1 MKLSAETRL
10 GVFVLVALG
19 VIAFLSMRLGHHKM
33 KPEHSFVFYAE
44 FSSVDGL
51 EKGTDVEVAGVKV
64 GEVDAITLGTTG
76 MARVRMLVD
85 KKVVIPSDARAVIF
99 SNGFLGKMY
108 VEIEPGTS
116 GIRPRFDPNRDH
128 EKPGL
133 LQRLFGALSPATA
146 WAGSDSSS
154 QPPSGQASTAP
165 ATPPAPP
172 PAPSQGSA
180 SGPPT
185 AATTSQ
191 GLPGELTPGETLS
204 APGSTVSVNR
214 LIKKLNRIAND
225 IQAVSD
231 SLKKSIGTPE
241 GKEELRR
248 TLKHLDELTANLR
261 DFTVTLKKK
270 SPDILNKVDSIANK
284 IDSGV
289 GTIGALV
296 NKKGV
301 YDNADQ
307 SLAHLNSILK
317 KIDEGQGTIGKLVN
331 NPDVYDN
338 LSKTLKKLSGVTN
351 KADRMQLN
359 VWMRGF
365 YMPRAG
371 TTEGFFTL
379 DLYPRSDK
387 FYRIQVVSTTNP
399 YFTQSTPYTQ
409 VNGQYVAGPTQ
420 INGTTQGVKFS
431 VEFGEKFGDFDVRAG
446 LIQNSFG
453 VGADYQI
460 LKNLFLTF
468 TMYNIGSYDPLAPN
482 PYSRIFLTYT
492 LFNHIWLNAGYYN
505 AFNASLASPLVGGG
519 VILNDETLK
528 YLIAGHLP

>member
-1 MKLSAETRL
+1 MKVSAETRL
-10 GVFVLVALG
+10 GFFVLVALG
-19 VIAFLSMRLGHHKM
+19 VIAFLSLRLGHHKM
-33 KPEHSFVFYAE
+33 KPDHSFLFFAE

-64 GEVDAITLGTTG
+64 GEVDAITLSPAG
-76 MARVRMLVD
+76 MARVRMLVS

-108 VEIEPGTS
+108 VEIEPGPS
-116 GIRPRFDPNRDH
+116 GVRPRLDPERDR
-128 EKPGL
+128 ELPGL
-133 LQRLFGALSPATA
+133 LRRLFGRIAFPARA
-146 WAGSDSSS
+146 WAGEGTAGSPAPAAPASSPPS
-154 QPPSGQASTAP
+154 QPGP
-165 ATPPAPP
+165 ALPPAV
-172 PAPSQGSA
+172 
-180 SGPPT
+180 SGPSPGGSP
-185 AATTSQ
+185 AAS
-191 GLPGELTPGETLS
+191 PGEL
-204 APGSTVSVNR
+204 APGATLASPGNTVSVNR
-214 LIKKLNRIAND
+214 LVKKLNKIADD
-225 IQAVSD
+225 IQAVSS
-231 SLKKSIGTPE
+231 SLKGSIGTAQ
-241 GKEELRR
+241 GKEQLRR

-261 DFTVTLKKK
+261 DFTVSLKKK

-284 IDSGV
+284 IDNGV
-289 GTIGALV
+289 GTIGSLV
-296 NKKGV
+296 NKNDV

-317 KIDEGQGTIGKLVN
+317 KIDDGQGTIGKLVN

-338 LSKTLKKLSGVTN
+338 LSKTLKKLSGATN
-351 KADRMQLN
+351 KADRMELN

-371 TTEGFFTL
+371 TAEGFFTL

-399 YFTQSTPYTQ
+399 YYTQSTPYTQ
-409 VNGQYVAGPTQ
+409 INGNYVAGPTQ
-420 INGTTQGVKFS
+420 ITGTTQGIKFS

-460 LKNLFLTF
+460 MKNLFLTF
-468 TMYNIGSYDPLAPN
+468 TLYNVGTYDPLTPN

-505 AFNASLASPLVGGG
+505 AFNASVASPLVGGG
-519 VILNDETLK
+519 IILNDETLK

>member
-1 MKLSAETRL
+1 MKVSAETRL
-10 GVFVLVALG
+10 GFFVLVALG
-19 VIAFLSMRLGHHKM
+19 VIAFLSLRLGHHKL
-33 KPEHSFVFYAE
+33 KPDHSFAFYAK

-64 GEVDAITLGTTG
+64 GEVDAITLGSDG
-76 MARVRMLVD
+76 MARVRMLVT
-85 KKVVIPSDARAVIF
+85 KKVVIPADARAVIF

-108 VEIEPGTS
+108 VEIEPGPS
-116 GIRPRFDPNRDH
+116 GVRPRLDPDRDR
-128 EKPGL
+128 EPPGL
-133 LQRLFGALSPATA
+133 LRRILGGIDFPPPAWADTGSAASPAPSA
-146 WAGSDSSS
+146 PPSSPSS
-154 QPPSGQASTAP
+154 QPK
-165 ATPPAPP
+165 
-172 PAPSQGSA
+172 PAPSPVG
-180 SGPPT
+180 SGP
-185 AATTSQ
+185 SQ
-191 GLPGELTPGETLS
+191 AGPPDPSPGEL
-204 APGSTVSVNR
+204 APGAILASPGNTVSVNR
-214 LIKKLNRIAND
+214 LVKKLNKIADD
-225 IQAVSD
+225 IQAVSK
-231 SLKKSIGTPE
+231 SLKGSIGTTQ
-241 GKEELRR
+241 GKEQLRR
-248 TLKHLDELTANLR
+248 TLKHLDELTTNLR
-261 DFTVTLKKK
+261 DFTVSLKKK

-284 IDSGV
+284 IDNGV
-289 GTIGALV
+289 GTIGSLV
-296 NKKGV
+296 NKNDV
-301 YDNADQ
+301 YDNANQ

-351 KADRMQLN
+351 KADRMELN

-371 TTEGFFTL
+371 TAEGFFTL

-399 YFTQSTPYTQ
+399 YYTQTTPYTQ
-409 VNGQYVAGPTQ
+409 INGNYVAGPTQ
-420 INGTTQGVKFS
+420 ITGTTQGIKFS

-460 LKNLFLTF
+460 FKNLFLTF
-468 TMYNIGSYDPLAPN
+468 TMYNIGTYDPMTPN

-492 LFNHIWLNAGYYN
+492 IFNHIWLNAGYYN
-505 AFNASLASPLVGGG
+505 AFNASVASPLVGGG
-519 VILNDETLK
+519 LILNDETLK

>member
-1 MKLSAETRL
+1 MKVSAETRL
-10 GVFVLVALG
+10 GFFVLVALG
-19 VIAFLSMRLGHHKM
+19 VIAFLSMRLGHHKL
-33 KPEHSFVFYAE
+33 KPDHSFAFYAE

-64 GEVDAITLGTTG
+64 GEVDAITLSPAGL
-76 MARVRMLVD
+76 ARVRMLVS
-85 KKVVIPSDARAVIF
+85 KKVVIPSDARAIIF

-108 VEIEPGTS
+108 VEIEPGPS
-116 GIRPRFDPNRDH
+116 GVRPRLDPERDR
-128 EKPGL
+128 EPPGILRRIFGEIPGPDKAWADEGNTPASGGPPSAVPPSASPPGSRDQSPSGELKPG
-133 LQRLFGALSPATA
+133 AT
-146 WAGSDSSS
+146 
-154 QPPSGQASTAP
+154 
-165 ATPPAPP
+165 
-172 PAPSQGSA
+172 
-180 SGPPT
+180 
-185 AATTSQ
+185 
-191 GLPGELTPGETLS
+191 LV
-204 APGSTVSVNR
+204 APGTTVSVNR
-214 LIKKLNRIAND
+214 LVKKLNKIADD
-225 IQAVSD
+225 IQAVSN
-231 SLKKSIGTPE
+231 SLKGSIGTSQ
-241 GKEELRR
+241 GKEQLRR
-248 TLKHLDELTANLR
+248 TLKHLDELTTNLR
-261 DFTVTLKKK
+261 DFTVSLKKK

-284 IDSGV
+284 IDNGV
-289 GTIGALV
+289 GTIGSLV
-296 NKKGV
+296 NKNDV

-351 KADRMQLN
+351 KADRMELN

-371 TTEGFFTL
+371 TAEGFFTL

-399 YFTQSTPYTQ
+399 YYTQSTPYTQ
-409 VNGQYVAGPTQ
+409 INGNYVAGPTQ
-420 INGTTQGVKFS
+420 ITGTTQGIKFS

-453 VGADYQI
+453 FGADYQI
-460 LKNLFLTF
+460 LKNLFLTL
-468 TMYNIGSYDPLAPN
+468 TVYNIGTYDPLTPN
-482 PYSRIFLTYT
+482 PYSRLYLTYT

-505 AFNASLASPLVGGG
+505 AFNSSVASPLVGGG
-519 VILNDETLK
+519 IILNDETLK